1 MVSKQKNLS
10 AVDDMSIPDASAMRI
25 GIVSA
30 GWNKE
35 VTNALLDGAFN
46 TLKRYGASNENILVY
61 HVPGSFELPQGAAL
75 MIDNL
80 QPDAVICLGS
90 IIQGETRHFEFIA
103 QSVSQGCIDLS
114 IQTNIPVIFGVL
126 TTDTYDQALQRA
138 GGKHGNKG
146 DEAAVSAIQMAA
158 LAHKLKAR

>member
-10 AVDDMSIPDASAMRI
+10 AVDDLSIPDASSMRI

-30 GWNKE
+30 GWNKD

-46 TLKRYGASNENILVY
+46 TLKRYGASGENIPVHY
-61 HVPGSFELPQGAAL
+61 VPGSFELPQGAAL

-80 QPDAVICLGS
+80 QLDAVICLGS

-103 QSVSQGCIDLS
+103 QAVSRGCMNLG

-158 LAHKLKAR
+158 LAQKLKAR